1 MSGAIQHCGSEQRR
15 RRVAEAAIDTGG
27 GVLLN
32 GIDYL
37 EVIDRDA
44 PSDELRQR
52 LIVLTFI
59 RADGVRQGNVP
70 LLAKENF
77 RIEGGTRLRGIEVEK
92 VEPGTDPN
100 SLLLTV
106 DQAGD
111 YSPYRLS
118 LQVGVANTE
127 PPANMDRRLSA
138 IDFTFK
144 AECPSPFDCEQP
156 AAPPAPREYGPPIN
170 YLAKDYESF
179 RKLMLD
185 RMAAT
190 LPEWTERSPADLGVM
205 LVETLA
211 YAADRVSW
219 FQDAVG
225 TEAFLGRARLRQSVL
240 RHARLLGYRASEGT
254 NARVAIAFDAA
265 LDRSPADPILP
276 AGTRLL
282 TRPPGLRGAIAPVV
296 PRDASR
302 LEELIGAG
310 SIVFETLEPLRSLK
324 VARNEMQ
331 LHDWGDAACCLRP
344 GSTAA
349 WLVGTRVGLGLAKG
363 DLLIL
368 EERIPFGGSPNDPP
382 DPAHRQIVRLVAD
395 PVDIHDPVM
404 DVHLIAIEWH
414 ADDSLTFPLNLSSA
428 SGNPGAVVRGNV
440 ILADEGRTIDY
451 RHGAQPELAMED
463 AIAVTGKRGGLLPDD
478 GPGLRLRYRLAGA
491 PVVHAVPFE
500 PSEARLAPAVAAM
513 RADGD
518 RVAAVRLDGDGEVWR
533 VASSGDLLA
542 SDRFAPDIKV
552 EPGNST
558 SYVLFGDGMAGRR
571 PSENASFTAVIRHGG
586 GRRGNVGAGA
596 IGHVVTDDGDAIAAV
611 TNPLPAVGGRDPEPS
626 AAIRIAAPHAFRVQ
640 KRAVTPAD
648 YVDAAEEFGGV
659 QRAFASRRW
668 TGSWQTMFLA
678 VDRSGGGEIDDVFE
692 TGLREHLASR
702 RLAGHDLQ
710 IVPPRYV
717 PLDIRLY
724 VCVRED
730 HYAGDVERDLLDIF
744 SSSRSRDGQPGFFN
758 PDNFSFGDN
767 VLLSRILAWAM
778 RVDGVAWIGLRD
790 GAGSVRGRFGRLDQ
804 PDIDYGN
811 DAEIPIAP
819 DEVARLDGDPD
830 FPDRGQLRFIM
841 AGGR

>member
-1 MSGAIQHCGSEQRR
+1 VNGALQHCGSEQRR

-70 LLAKENF
+70 LLARESF
-77 RIEGGTRLRGIEVEK
+77 RIEGGTRIRGIEVEK
-92 VEPGTDPN
+92 VEPGADPN

-106 DQAGD
+106 DRAGD

-118 LQVGVANTE
+118 LQLGVANPE
-127 PPANMDRRLSA
+127 PPANMDRRLAA

-144 AECPSPFDCEQP
+144 AECPSPFDCDP
-156 AAPPAPREYGPPIN
+156 ADAPPPPRDYGPPIN

-185 RMAAT
+185 RMSAT
-190 LPEWTERSPADLGVM
+190 LTDWTERSPADLGVM

-211 YAADRVSW
+211 YAADRTSW

-225 TEAFLGRARLRQSVL
+225 TEAYLGRARLRQSTL

-254 NARVAIAFDAA
+254 NARVAAAFAAA
-265 LDRSPADPILP
+265 LDLAPADPILP

-282 TRPPGLRGAIAPVV
+282 TRPPGLLGTIAPVV
-296 PRDASR
+296 PRDAER
-302 LEELIGAG
+302 LEEMIGSG

-324 VARNEMQ
+324 VARNEMR
-331 LHDWGDAACCLRP
+331 LHDWGDSACCLRP
-344 GSTAA
+344 GSTGA
-349 WLVGTRVGLGLAKG
+349 WLVGTRAALGLAKG

-368 EERIPFGGSPNDPP
+368 EERIPFGGSPDDPP
-382 DPAHRQIVRLVAD
+382 DPAHRQLVRLAAD
-395 PVDIHDPVM
+395 PVDLHDPVM
-404 DVHLIAIEWH
+404 NVDLVAIEWH
-414 ADDSLTFPLNLSSA
+414 AGDALVFPLNLSGTDA
-428 SGNPGAVVRGNV
+428 SPGAVVRGNV
-440 ILADEGRTIDY
+440 ILADEGRTVDY
-451 RHGAQPELAMED
+451 RHSEHAELAGED
-463 AIAVTGKRGGLLPDD
+463 AIAVAGKKGGLLPDD

-491 PVVHAVPFE
+491 PVVHAVPFNLDQ
-500 PSEARLAPAVAAM
+500 ARLAPAIDAM

-518 RVAAVRLDGDGEVWR
+518 RVASVRLDGDGEHWQ
-533 VASSGDLLA
+533 VAPSGDLLA

-552 EPGNST
+552 EPGNGA

-571 PSENASFTAVIRHGG
+571 PSENAAFTAVIRHGG
-586 GRRGNVGAGA
+586 GRRGNIGAGG
-596 IGHVVTDDGDAIAAV
+596 IGHVVTEDGDAIAGV
-611 TNPLPAVGGRDPEPS
+611 VNPLPALGGRDPEPA
-626 AAIRIAAPHAFRVQ
+626 AAIRIGAPHAFRVQ

-648 YVDAAEEFGGV
+648 YVAAAEEYADV
-659 QRAFASRRW
+659 QRAFANRRW
-668 TGSWQTMFLA
+668 TGSWQTLFLA
-678 VDRSGGGEIDDVFE
+678 VDRSGGDDIDPAFE
-692 TGLREHLASR
+692 AGLREHLASR

-710 IVPPRYV
+710 IVPPHFA

-724 VCVRED
+724 VCVRDD
-730 HYAGDVERDLLDIF
+730 HYAGDVERDLLDAF
-744 SSSRSRDGQPGFFN
+744 SSGFARDGQPAFFN

-767 VLLSRILAWAM
+767 VLLSRILARAM
-778 RVDGVAWIGLRD
+778 LVDGVAWMGMRD
-790 GAGSVRGRFGRLDQ
+790 GAGVVRGRFGRLDQ
-804 PDIDYGN
+804 PDIDYADG
-811 DAEIPIAP
+811 AEIPIAP
-819 DEVARLDGDPD
+819 DEVARLDNDPD